1 LFEAAWCFNQL
12 MVSFKL
18 AVEKNICMLAIKGG
32 KPVRT
37 KPWPA
42 WPVYDERETKA
53 LEETLKSRFWGGGV
67 GESGPKEKEF
77 EEKFSMFHG
86 CSHGV
91 CVSSGTEALHLAL
104 LSIGIGAGDEVIV
117 PALTF
122 WATGSAVLMAGGNPV
137 IVDVDKESYC
147 MSFEEVEKSI
157 TSRTKAIIS
166 VYNYGNS
173 PDMDKLFE
181 IAEKHGLAL
190 IEDCARAHGF
200 MWRNKPAGSIGDIG
214 CFSFQQG
221 KFMTAGE
228 GGIIITNNRLY
239 AERCRALRTCGRI
252 RGDDMYSVGVEYWWN
267 WWNFRMTQFQA
278 AILLVQLERLEEQ
291 TKTRQANSEYLSM
304 RLSEIEGIT
313 TLKIDERL
321 TRHQPWP
328 YLFKYDSKCFENI
341 PVERFVEALKAE
353 GIPCS
358 TIDHPPLSMTLTA
371 RGSRSRIIRK
381 PKYPVAESAIREA
394 VTLPQSIFLGTK
406 EDMDDVVEAIVK
418 IKTHLGE
425 L

>member
-1 LFEAAWCFNQL
+1 

-252 RGDDMYSVGVEYWWN
+252 RGDDVYSVGVEYWWN

>member
-1 LFEAAWCFNQL
+1 
-12 MVSFKL
+12 
-18 AVEKNICMLAIKGG
+18 MLAIKGG
-32 KPVRT
+32 KPIRT

-42 WPVYDERETKA
+42 WPVYDERELKA

-67 GESGPKEKEF
+67 EESGPKEKEF
-77 EEKFSMFHG
+77 EEKFSRFHG
-86 CSHGV
+86 CKYGV

-104 LSIGIGAGDEVIV
+104 LSIGVGPGDEVIV

-122 WATGSAVLMAGGNPV
+122 WATGSAVLMTGGKLI
-137 IVDVDKESYC
+137 IVDVDPETYC
-147 MSFEEVEKSI
+147 MSVEEVENSI

-166 VYNYGNS
+166 VYNYGNA
-173 PDMDKLFE
+173 PDMDKLSE
-181 IAEKHGLAL
+181 IAEKRSIAL

-221 KFMTAGE
+221 KLMTAGE
-228 GGIIITNNRLY
+228 GGIIVTSNRLY

-252 RGDDMYSVGVEYWWN
+252 RGDDVYNVGIDYWWN

-291 TKTRQANSEYLSM
+291 TKTRQTNSEYLSR
-304 RLSEIEGIT
+304 RLREIEGVAP
-313 TLKIDERL
+313 LKIDEKL

-328 YLFKYDSKCFENI
+328 YLFKYDSKSFGNVS
-341 PVERFVEALKAE
+341 VERFVEALKAE
-353 GIPCS
+353 GVPCGG
-358 TIDHPPLSMTLTA
+358 IDHPPLNMTLTA
-371 RGSRSRIIRK
+371 HGTRPRIIRK
-381 PKYPVAESAIREA
+381 PKYPVAESAIQEA
-394 VTLPQSIFLGTK
+394 VTLPQSIFLGAR
-406 EDMDDVVEAIVK
+406 EDMDDIVEAIVK
-418 IKTHLGE
+418 IKTNSSE

>member
-1 LFEAAWCFNQL
+1 
-12 MVSFKL
+12 
-18 AVEKNICMLAIKGG
+18 MLAIKGG

-252 RGDDMYSVGVEYWWN
+252 RGDDVYSVGVEYWWN

>member
-1 LFEAAWCFNQL
+1 MFEAAWCFNQL

-252 RGDDMYSVGVEYWWN
+252 RGDDVYSVGVEYWWN

>member
-1 LFEAAWCFNQL
+1 
-12 MVSFKL
+12 
-18 AVEKNICMLAIKGG
+18 MLAIKGG

-252 RGDDMYSVGVEYWWN
+252 RGDDVYSVGVEYWWN

-341 PVERFVEALKAE
+341 PVERFMEALKAE

>member
-1 LFEAAWCFNQL
+1 
-12 MVSFKL
+12 
-18 AVEKNICMLAIKGG
+18 MLAISGG

-37 KPWPA
+37 KPWPS
-42 WPVYDERETKA
+42 WPVYDEREMRA

-67 GESGPKEKEF
+67 EESGPKEKEF
-77 EEKFSMFHG
+77 EEKFSRFHG
-86 CSHGV
+86 CNYGV

-104 LSIGIGAGDEVIV
+104 LSIGIGPGDEVIV

-122 WATGSAVLMAGGNPV
+122 WATGSAVLMTGGTLV
-137 IVDVDKESYC
+137 IVDVNPESYC
-147 MSFEEVEKSI
+147 MSFEEAEKSV
-157 TSRTKAIIS
+157 TSRTKAIIP

-173 PDMDKLFE
+173 PDMDKLSE

-221 KFMTAGE
+221 KLMTAGE

-252 RGDDMYSVGVEYWWN
+252 RGDDVYNVGIDYWWN

-291 TKTRQANSEYLSM
+291 TKTRQANSEYLSR
-304 RLSEIEGIT
+304 RLSEIEGISP
-313 TLKIDERL
+313 LKTDERL

-328 YLFKYDSKCFENI
+328 YLFKYDSKCFGNI
-341 PVERFVEALKAE
+341 PVGRFVEALKAE
-353 GIPCS
+353 GVPCGR
-358 TIDHPPLSMTLTA
+358 IDHPPLSMTLTA
-371 RGSRSRIIRK
+371 HGPQSRIVRK
-381 PKYPVAESAIREA
+381 PKYPVAEGAIWEA
-394 VTLPQSIFLGTK
+394 VTLPQSIFLGARG
-406 EDMDDVVEAIVK
+406 DMDDIVEAIVK